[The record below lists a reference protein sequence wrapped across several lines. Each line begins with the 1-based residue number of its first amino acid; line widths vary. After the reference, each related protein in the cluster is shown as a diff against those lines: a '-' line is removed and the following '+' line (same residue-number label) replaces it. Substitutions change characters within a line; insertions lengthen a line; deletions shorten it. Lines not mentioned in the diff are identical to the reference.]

1 MLLNCPS
8 CGSGDARRAHRRL
21 FDRVLSVFNWF
32 PCWCGECGER
42 FFARAG
48 RDEHRKRRLLR
59 ELACPS
65 PPAQENPSTPE
76 AGVLITV
83 RTVGQTADLVELL
96 NRINGF
102 EQESLP
108 VAAVEAPPTI
118 KIAA

>member
-1 MLLNCPS
+1 
-8 CGSGDARRAHRRL
+8 
-21 FDRVLSVFNWF
+21 
-32 PCWCGECGER
+32 
-42 FFARAG
+42 
-48 RDEHRKRRLLR
+48 
-59 ELACPS
+59 
-65 PPAQENPSTPE
+65 
-76 AGVLITV
+76 VLITV